1 MTVKTVTIRPLELTD
16 LFAWIDLYAGYAEF
30 YDSPLTDD
38 RAMRV
43 WTWLHST
50 DHQSR
55 GLVAVDDDGKLVG
68 LAHVREFERLLEND
82 RGIYLEDLF
91 VAPDSRGQGVA
102 RALIDQLKQEAREGG
117 FGVVRWITAADNET
131 AMRLYDAVAEKTSWV
146 TYDLSVG

>member
-55 GLVAVDDDGKLVG
+55 GLVAADDDGKLVG